1 MKYKVQSTKDKVQRP
16 RRHYLTLNTL
26 SPHPPSSKKNYNDM
40 RYTIQE
46 IAQVLGIEPSELR
59 DKNAEVSQ
67 LLTDSR
73 SLTYP
78 AETLFFALTTQNDDG
93 HRYVKHLYN
102 KGVRNFVIEYSGNID
117 IQAMRE
123 ANFLRVTST
132 LDAMQAIATYHRRR
146 FDIPIIGITGSRG
159 KTTVKEWLYQL
170 LKEDYH
176 IVRSPRSYNSQIGV
190 PLSLWDIDDNTD
202 LAIIEA
208 GISKTGEMAR
218 LQAMIRP
225 TIGVITNIGSEH
237 NDGFAS
243 MQEKVEEKAKILTSC
258 ESIVYCAD
266 DELVATTI
274 DPILYVAQDVAWSRS
289 DDSKS
294 LYVSNIVKRE
304 NRSMMECVHDGSTFV
319 LDVPF
324 TSDRDLENVS
334 TCVSVMLYLGMS
346 LSTVAERVKK
356 LTPVGTRI
364 NVIEGVNECTIIA
377 DGYTSDYNSLSPA
390 LDFMLRRCNPQQH
403 TTVILSDLMPE
414 AFSEDELYIRVSELL
429 RSKGIT
435 RLIGIGPDMCRY
447 SKYFNSSRDLFFEST
462 AQFLE
467 NMSQGDFDNETV
479 LVKGSSMFEFFQIVE
494 MLEVRRHQTV
504 EEIDLNAL
512 AHNFKFLK
520 SKLNFNTK
528 TVAMVKASGYG
539 TGSYEIAKTL
549 QDCGATY
556 LAVAV
561 QDEGVDLRKAGITL
575 PIIVLNPSTVNYKAM
590 FDRYLEPEVYS
601 IEEARQLIKEGRKY
615 GAKNFPVHIK
625 IDSGMHR
632 LGFTLEQLPQLVE
645 LLLSQDVIMPV
656 SVFSHLCVAD
666 EPEQDDFTREQV
678 EYFDICAT
686 QLQASFS
693 HNILRHILN
702 TTGIVRFPEYQMDM
716 VRMGVGLYGIKT
728 VDDGSEDGLLPVAE
742 LRAIVISIKQWEA
755 GTRVGYGRRGLL
767 EHDARIATVSVGY
780 ADGMDRHFGNGAIKV
795 WVNGTM
801 CPTVGNICMDA
812 CMIDVT
818 NATCEVGDKVEIFG
832 NHTPI
837 EQLSDV
843 RGTIPYEILTSIS
856 PRVKRVYFRE

>member
-1 MKYKVQSTKDKVQRP
+1 M
-16 RRHYLTLNTL
+16 HYLTLNTL
-26 SPHPPSSKKNYNDM
+26 SPHPPSSKKIYNDM

>member
-1 MKYKVQSTKDKVQRP
+1 MKYS
-16 RRHYLTLNTL
+16 
-26 SPHPPSSKKNYNDM
+26 
-40 RYTIQE
+40 IQE
-46 IAQVLGIEPSELR
+46 IAQVLGIESSELR
-59 DKNAEVSQ
+59 DKNAEVSM

-78 AETLFFALTTQNDDG
+78 AETLFFALSTQNDDG

-123 ANFLRVTST
+123 ANFLRVSSS

-146 FDIPIIGITGSRG
+146 FNIPIIGITGSRG

-190 PLSLWDIDDNTD
+190 PLSLWDLDDNTD

-218 LQAMIRP
+218 VQAMIRP
-225 TIGVITNIGSEH
+225 TIGVITNIGNEH
-237 NDGFAS
+237 NEGFAS

-258 ESIVYCAD
+258 ESIVYCSD
-266 DELVATTI
+266 DKLVADTI
-274 DPILYVAQDVAWSRS
+274 EPILYVAQDVAWSRK
-289 DDSKS
+289 DDSKT
-294 LYVSNIVKRE
+294 LFVSNIVKRD
-304 NRSMMECVHDGSTFV
+304 NRTMMECVHEGSSFV

-324 TSDRDLENVS
+324 TSDRDIENVA
-334 TCVSVMLYLGMS
+334 TCVSVLLYLG
-346 LSTVAERVKK
+346 LSHNTIAERVKL

-364 NVIEGVNECTIIA
+364 DVIEGVNECTIIA

-414 AFSEDELYIRVSELL
+414 SFAGDELYIRVSELL

-435 RLIGIGPDMCRY
+435 RLIGVGPDMCRY

-462 AQFLE
+462 AKFLE
-467 NMSQGDFDNETV
+467 SMSQGDFDNETV
-479 LVKGSSMFEFFQIVE
+479 LVKGAPMFEFFQVVE

-520 SKLNFNTK
+520 SKIDFKTK
-528 TVAMVKASGYG
+528 VVAMVKASGYG

-561 QDEGVDLRKAGITL
+561 QDEGVELRKAGITL

-615 GAKNFPVHIK
+615 GARNFPVHIK

-632 LGFTLEQLPQLVE
+632 LGFTLEQIPELVE

-666 EPEQDDFTREQV
+666 EPEQDDFTRGQI

-686 QLQASFS
+686 QLQANFS
-693 HNILRHILN
+693 HTILRHILN

-728 VDDGSEDGLLPVAE
+728 VFDGSEDGLLPVAE
-742 LRAIVISIKQWEA
+742 LRAIIISIKEWKA
-755 GTRVGYGRRGLL
+755 GTKLGYGLRGDLKR
-767 EHDARIATVSVGY
+767 DSRIATVSVGY
-780 ADGMDRHFGNGAIKV
+780 ADGMDRNFGNGNVKV

-818 NATCEVGDKVEIFG
+818 DAECEVGDKVELFG

>member
-1 MKYKVQSTKDKVQRP
+1 MKYS
-16 RRHYLTLNTL
+16 
-26 SPHPPSSKKNYNDM
+26 
-40 RYTIQE
+40 IQE
-46 IAQVLGIEPSELR
+46 IAQVLGIETSELR
-59 DKNAEVSQ
+59 DKNADVSY

-78 AETLFFALTTQNDDG
+78 SETLFFAIATQSDDG

-117 IQAMRE
+117 ISAMRE
-123 ANFLRVTST
+123 ANFLRVSNS
-132 LDAMQAIATYHRRR
+132 LDAIQAIATYHRRR
-146 FDIPIIGITGSRG
+146 FQIPIIGITGSRG

-190 PLSLWDIDDNTD
+190 PLSLWDIDDNTS

-208 GISKTGEMAR
+208 GISRTGEMAR

-266 DELVATTI
+266 DELVASTI
-274 DPILYVAQDVAWSRS
+274 EPILYVAQDVAWSKKE
-289 DDSKS
+289 DNNS
-294 LYVSNIVKRE
+294 LYIRNIVKRD
-304 NRSMMECVHDGSTFV
+304 NRSKVECVHDGTTFV
-319 LDVPF
+319 VDVPF
-324 TSDRDLENVS
+324 TSDRDLENIA
-334 TCVSVMLYLGMS
+334 TCMSVLLYLGVS
-346 LSTVAERVKK
+346 HNTIAERVKR

-364 NVIEGVNECTIIA
+364 NVIEGVNECTLIV

-403 TTVILSDLMPE
+403 TTVILSDLLPE
-414 AFSEDELYIRVSELL
+414 TFADDELYIRVSELL

-435 RLIGIGPDMCRY
+435 RLIGIGPEMCRY
-447 SKYFNSSRDLFFEST
+447 SKYFNSNRDMFFEST
-462 AQFLE
+462 SKFLE
-467 NMSQGDFDNETV
+467 KMSQGDFDNETV
-479 LVKGSSMFEFFQIVE
+479 LVKGASMFEFFQIVE

-512 AHNFKFLK
+512 SHNFKFLK
-520 SKLNFNTK
+520 SKLDFNTK

-561 QDEGVDLRKAGITL
+561 QDEGVELRKAGITL

-601 IEEARQLIKEGRKY
+601 IEEAHQLIKEGRKY

-632 LGFTLEQLPQLVE
+632 LGFTLEQLPDLVE

-666 EPEQDDFTREQV
+666 DPEQDDFTREQV

-693 HNILRHILN
+693 HTILRHILN
-702 TTGIVRFPEYQMDM
+702 TTGVVRFPEYQMDM
-716 VRMGVGLYGIKT
+716 ARLGVGLYGIKT
-728 VDDGSEDGLLPVAE
+728 VFDGSEEGLLPVAE
-742 LRAIVISIKQWEA
+742 LRAIVISIKNWPA
-755 GTRVGYGRRGLL
+755 GTKLGYGRMGVL
-767 EHDARIATVSVGY
+767 ERDSRVATVSMGY
-780 ADGMDRHFGNGAIKV
+780 ADGLDRSFGNGNVKV
-795 WVNGTM
+795 WVNGTL

-818 NATCEVGDKVEIFG
+818 DATCEVGDKVEIFG
-832 NHTPI
+832 NHNPI
-837 EQLSDV
+837 EQLSDA

>member
-1 MKYKVQSTKDKVQRP
+1 
-16 RRHYLTLNTL
+16 
-26 SPHPPSSKKNYNDM
+26 M
-40 RYTIQE
+40 RYSIQE
-46 IAQVLGIEPSELR
+46 IAQVLEIETSELR
-59 DKNAEVSQ
+59 DKYAEVSQ

-78 AETLFFALTTQNDDG
+78 AETLFFAITTQNDDG

-117 IQAMRE
+117 IKAMRE
-123 ANFLRVTST
+123 ANFLRVSNT
-132 LDAMQAIATYHRRR
+132 LDAMQAIATYHRKR
-146 FDIPIIGITGSRG
+146 FHIPIIGITGSRG

-170 LKEDYH
+170 LKDDYH
-176 IVRSPRSYNSQIGV
+176 IVRSPRSFNSQIGV
-190 PLSLWDIDDNTD
+190 PLSIWDLDDNTD

-208 GISKTGEMAR
+208 GVSKTGEMAR

-225 TIGVITNIGSEH
+225 TIGVITNIGDEH

-243 MQEKVEEKAKILTSC
+243 MQEKVEEKAKILNSC

-266 DELVATTI
+266 DELVTTTI
-274 DPILYVAQDVAWSRS
+274 DPILYVAQEVAWSRN
-289 DDSKS
+289 DMDKW
-294 LYVSNIVKRE
+294 LYISNIVKRE
-304 NRSMMECVHDGSTFV
+304 NHALMECDHEGAQFV

-324 TSDRDLENVS
+324 TSDRDLENVA
-334 TCVSVMLYLGMS
+334 TCVSVMLYLGI
-346 LSTVAERVKK
+346 STSVITERVKR

-390 LDFMLRRCNPQQH
+390 LDFMLRRCNSQQH

-414 AFSEDELYIRVSELL
+414 AFTEDELYIRVSELL

-435 RLIGIGPDMCRY
+435 RLIGIGPDMCRF
-447 SKYFNSSRDLFFEST
+447 SKYFNSGRDVFFEST
-462 AQFLE
+462 AKFLE
-467 NMSQGDFDNETV
+467 AMSQGDFDNETV
-479 LVKGSSMFEFFQIVE
+479 LIKGASRFEFFQIVE

-520 SKLNFNTK
+520 SKVNFDTK

-601 IEEARQLIKEGRKY
+601 IQEARQLIKEGRKY

-632 LGFTLEQLPQLVE
+632 LGFTLEQLPELVE
-645 LLLSQDVIMPV
+645 LLLSQDVIIPM
-656 SVFSHLCVAD
+656 SVFSHLSVAD
-666 EPEQDDFTREQV
+666 EPSQDDYTRDQV
-678 EYFDICAT
+678 EYFEICAT

-693 HNILRHILN
+693 HNILKHILN

-728 VDDGSEDGLLPVAE
+728 TDDGSEDGIVPVAE
-742 LRAIVISIKQWEA
+742 LRAVVISIKEWPV
-755 GTRVGYGRRGLL
+755 GTTVGYGRRGVL
-767 EHDARIATVSVGY
+767 ERDSRIATVSIGY

-812 CMIDVT
+812 CMVDITD
-818 NATCEVGDKVEIFG
+818 AQCEVGDKVEVFG
-832 NHTPI
+832 KHTPI
-837 EQLSDV
+837 DQLSKA
-843 RGTIPYEILTSIS
+843 RGTIGYEILTSIS

>member
-1 MKYKVQSTKDKVQRP
+1 MKYS
-16 RRHYLTLNTL
+16 
-26 SPHPPSSKKNYNDM
+26 
-40 RYTIQE
+40 IQE
-46 IAQVLGIEPSELR
+46 IAQVLGVETGELR
-59 DKNAEVSQ
+59 DRNAEVSL

-78 AETLFFALTTQNDDG
+78 AETLFFALVTQNDDG

-102 KGVRNFVIEYSGNID
+102 KGVRNFVIEYTGNID

-123 ANFLRVTST
+123 ANFLRVSNS
-132 LDAMQAIATYHRRR
+132 LEAIQAIATYHRRR
-146 FDIPIIGITGSRG
+146 FQIPIIGITGSRG

-218 LQAMIRP
+218 LQAIIRP
-225 TIGVITNIGSEH
+225 TIGVITNIGDEH

-243 MQEKVEEKAKILTSC
+243 MREKVEEKAKILNSC

-266 DELVATTI
+266 DELVTEAI
-274 DPILYVAQDVAWSRS
+274 DPILYVAQDVAWSRK
-289 DDSKS
+289 DASKT
-294 LYVSNIVKRE
+294 LYVSNVVKRD
-304 NRSMMECVHDGSTFV
+304 NHTVMECVHGGSAFV

-324 TSDRDLENVS
+324 TSDRDIENVA
-334 TCVSVMLYLGMS
+334 TCVSVLLYLG
-346 LSTVAERVKK
+346 LSHNTISERVKR

-364 NVIEGVNECTIIA
+364 NVIEGVNDCTVIA

-414 AFSEDELYIRVSELL
+414 TFTEDELYIRVSELL

-435 RLIGIGPDMCRY
+435 RLIGVGPDMCRY
-447 SKYFNSSRDLFFEST
+447 SKYFTSDRNLFFEST
-462 AQFLE
+462 AKFLE

-479 LVKGSSMFEFFQIVE
+479 LIKGAPMFEFFQIVE

-520 SKLNFNTK
+520 SKIDFKTK
-528 TVAMVKASGYG
+528 IVAMVKASGYG

-575 PIIVLNPSTVNYKAM
+575 PIIILNPSTVNYKAM

-632 LGFTLEQLPQLVE
+632 LGFTLEQLPKLVE

-693 HNILRHILN
+693 HTILRHILN

-716 VRMGVGLYGIKT
+716 VRMGIGLYGIKT
-728 VDDGSEDGLLPVAE
+728 VFNGTEDGLLPVAE
-742 LRAIVISIKQWEA
+742 LRAIIISIKHWKA
-755 GTRVGYGRRGLL
+755 GTKLGYGLKGELRR
-767 EHDARIATVSVGY
+767 DSRIATVSIGY
-780 ADGMDRHFGNGAIKV
+780 ADGMDRSFGNGNIMV
-795 WVNGTM
+795 WVNGSL

-818 NATCEVGDKVEIFG
+818 DATCEVGDKVELFG
-832 NHTPI
+832 NHNPI

>member
-1 MKYKVQSTKDKVQRP
+1 MKYS
-16 RRHYLTLNTL
+16 
-26 SPHPPSSKKNYNDM
+26 
-40 RYTIQE
+40 IQE
-46 IAQVLGIEPSELR
+46 IAQVLGIESSELR
-59 DKNAEVSQ
+59 DKDAEVSL

-78 AETLFFALTTQNDDG
+78 AETLFFAIATSNDDG

-102 KGVRNFVIEYSGNID
+102 KGVRNFVIEYSGNVD
-117 IQAMRE
+117 IHAMRE
-123 ANFLRVTST
+123 ANFLRVENS

-146 FDIPIIGITGSRG
+146 FNIPIIGITGSRG

-170 LKEDYH
+170 LKEDYN

-190 PLSLWDIDDNTD
+190 PLSLWDIDDNAS

-208 GISKTGEMAR
+208 GISTTGEMAR

-225 TIGVITNIGSEH
+225 TVGVITNIGNEH
-237 NDGFAS
+237 NEGFAS
-243 MQEKVEEKAKILTSC
+243 MEEKVEEKAKILNSC
-258 ESIVYCAD
+258 ECIIYCAD
-266 DELVATTI
+266 DQLVAQTI
-274 DPILYVAQDVAWSRS
+274 EPILYVAQEIAWSRH
-289 DDSKS
+289 DQSKE
-294 LYVSNIVKRE
+294 LVVNKIVKRD
-304 NRSMMECVHDGSTFV
+304 NWTRMECNHAGTSLV

-324 TSDRDLENVS
+324 TSERDLENVT
-334 TCVSVMLYLGMS
+334 TCVAVLLYLGINHH
-346 LSTVAERVKK
+346 TIAERVKR

-364 NVIEGVNECTIIA
+364 NVIEGVNECTIVA

-390 LDFMLRRCNPQQH
+390 LDFMLRCSTPQQH

-414 AFSEDELYIRVSELL
+414 TFSDDELYIRASELL
-429 RSKGIT
+429 KNKGIT
-435 RLIGIGPDMCRY
+435 RLIGIGHEMCRY
-447 SKYFNSSRDLFFEST
+447 SKYFHSESNLFFEST
-462 AQFLE
+462 SQFLE

-479 LVKGSSMFEFFQIVE
+479 LVKGAPAFDFYQIIE
-494 MLEVRRHQTV
+494 MLEVRLHQTV

-512 AHNFKFLK
+512 ASNFKFFK
-520 SKLNFNTK
+520 SHLNYSTK

-561 QDEGVDLRKAGITL
+561 QDEGVELRKAGITL

-590 FDRYLEPEVYS
+590 FERHLEPEVYS
-601 IEEARQLIKEGRKY
+601 LEEARQLIKEGRKY

-632 LGFTLEQLPQLVE
+632 LGFTLEQIPELVE
-645 LLLSQDVIMPV
+645 LLLNQDVIIPM
-656 SVFSHLCVAD
+656 SVFSHLSVAD
-666 EPEQDDFTREQV
+666 VPSQDQYTHEQV
-678 EYFDICAT
+678 EYFEDCVT
-686 QLQASFS
+686 QLQANFS
-693 HNILRHILN
+693 HHILKHILN

-716 VRMGVGLYGIKT
+716 VRIGVGLYGIRT
-728 VDDGSEDGLLPVAE
+728 VDDGSEDALQTVAE
-742 LRAIVISIKQWEA
+742 IRAVVISIKEWEE
-755 GTRVGYGRRGLL
+755 GTTIGYGRKGVL
-767 EHDARIATVSVGY
+767 ERDSRIATVSIGY
-780 ADGMDRHFGNGAIKV
+780 ADGMDRHFGNGAINV
-795 WVNGTM
+795 WVNGTL

-818 NATCEVGDKVEIFG
+818 DAQCQVGDKVEIFG
-832 NHTPI
+832 RHVPI
-837 EQLSDV
+837 EQLSVV

-856 PRVKRVYFRE
+856 SRVKRVYFRE

>member
-1 MKYKVQSTKDKVQRP
+1 
-16 RRHYLTLNTL
+16 
-26 SPHPPSSKKNYNDM
+26 M

-46 IAQVLGIEPSELR
+46 IAQILEIEASELR
-59 DKNAEVSQ
+59 NKNAEISQ

-78 AETLFFALTTQNDDG
+78 AETLFFAISTQNDDG

-117 IQAMRE
+117 IHAMRE
-123 ANFLRVTST
+123 ANFLRVSNT
-132 LDAMQAIATYHRRR
+132 LDAMQAIATYHRKR
-146 FDIPIIGITGSRG
+146 FRIPIIGITGSKG

-170 LKEDYH
+170 LKDDYH

-190 PLSLWDIDDNTD
+190 PLSLWDIDDNTS

-208 GISKTGEMAR
+208 GVSKTGEMAR

-225 TIGVITNIGSEH
+225 TIGVITNIGDEH
-237 NDGFAS
+237 NEGFAS
-243 MQEKVEEKAKILTSC
+243 MQEKVEEKAKILNSC

-266 DELVATTI
+266 DELVSTTI
-274 DPILYVAQDVAWSRS
+274 DPILYVAQEVAWSRT
-289 DDSKS
+289 DEDKW
-294 LYVSNIVKRE
+294 LYISNIIKRE
-304 NRSMMECVHDGSTFV
+304 NNAVMECSHEGTPFV
-319 LDVPF
+319 LNVPF
-324 TSDRDLENVS
+324 TSDRDLENVA
-334 TCVSVMLYLGMS
+334 TCVSVMLYMG
-346 LSTVAERVKK
+346 LSTNVIVERVKR

-364 NVIEGVNECTIIA
+364 SVIEGVNECTIIA

-414 AFSEDELYIRVSELL
+414 AFTEDELYIRVSELL

-435 RLIGIGPDMCRY
+435 RLIGVGPDMCRY
-447 SKYFNSSRDLFFEST
+447 SKYFNSGRDVFFEST
-462 AQFLE
+462 AKFLE
-467 NMSQGDFDNETV
+467 AMSQGDFDNETV
-479 LVKGSSMFEFFQIVE
+479 LIKGASRFEFFQIVE

-512 AHNFKFLK
+512 AHNFKYLK
-520 SKLNFNTK
+520 SFVNFDTK

-601 IEEARQLIKEGRKY
+601 LEEARQLIKEGRKY

-632 LGFTLEQLPQLVE
+632 LGFTLEQIPELVE
-645 LLLSQDVIMPV
+645 LLLSQDIIMPM
-656 SVFSHLCVAD
+656 SVFSHLSVAD

-678 EYFDICAT
+678 EYFEICAT
-686 QLQASFS
+686 QLQANFS
-693 HNILRHILN
+693 HNILKYILN

-728 VDDGSEDGLLPVAE
+728 INDGSEDGIVPVAE
-742 LRAIVISIKQWEA
+742 LRAVVISIKEWPA
-755 GTRVGYGRRGLL
+755 GTTVGYGRRGVL
-767 EHDARIATVSVGY
+767 ERDSRIATVSIGY

-812 CMIDVT
+812 CMVDITD
-818 NATCEVGDKVEIFG
+818 AQCEVGDKVEIFG
-832 NHTPI
+832 KHTPI
-837 EQLSDV
+837 DQLSDA
-843 RGTIPYEILTSIS
+843 RGTIGYEILTSIS

>member
-1 MKYKVQSTKDKVQRP
+1 MKYS
-16 RRHYLTLNTL
+16 
-26 SPHPPSSKKNYNDM
+26 
-40 RYTIQE
+40 IQE
-46 IAQVLGIEPSELR
+46 IAQVLGIETSELR
-59 DKNAEVSQ
+59 DKKAEVSL

-78 AETLFFALTTQNDDG
+78 AETLFFALPTNNDDG

-117 IQAMRE
+117 INAMRE
-123 ANFLRVTST
+123 ANFLRVESS
-132 LDAMQAIATYHRRR
+132 LDAMQAIATYHRKR
-146 FDIPIIGITGSRG
+146 FRIPIIGITGSRG

-170 LKEDYH
+170 MSEDYH

-208 GISKTGEMAR
+208 GISTTGEMAR

-225 TIGVITNIGSEH
+225 TVGVITNIGDEH

-243 MQEKVEEKAKILTSC
+243 MQEKIEEKAKILTSC

-266 DELVATTI
+266 DELVSTTI
-274 DPILYVAQDVAWSRS
+274 DPILYVAQDIAWSRK
-289 DDSKS
+289 DDSKT
-294 LYVSNIVKRE
+294 LFINKVVKR
-304 NRSMMECVHDGSTFV
+304 NNQAKMECVHDGDTFV

-324 TSDRDLENVS
+324 SSDRDIENVA
-334 TCVSVMLYLGMS
+334 TCVSVLLYFGMS
-346 LSTVAERVKK
+346 HNTIVERVKR
-356 LTPVGTRI
+356 LAPVGTRI

-377 DGYTSDYNSLSPA
+377 DGYTSDYNSLTPA
-390 LDFMLRRCNPQQH
+390 LDFMLRRCNSQQH
-403 TTVILSDLMPE
+403 TTVILSDLLPE
-414 AFSEDELYIRVSELL
+414 TFADDELYIRVSELL
-429 RSKGIT
+429 NSKGIT

-447 SKYFNSSRDLFFEST
+447 SKYFNSGNDLFFEST
-462 AQFLE
+462 ASFLAS
-467 NMSQGDFDNETV
+467 MSQGDFDNETV
-479 LVKGSSMFEFFQIVE
+479 LIKGASRFEFFQIVE

-512 AHNFKFLK
+512 AHNFKFFK
-520 SKLNFNTK
+520 SKLNFGTK
-528 TVAMVKASGYG
+528 TISMVKASGYG

-549 QDCGATY
+549 QDCGSTY

-601 IEEARQLIKEGRKY
+601 IQEAKQLIKEGRKY

-632 LGFTLEQLPQLVE
+632 LGFRLEEIPELVD
-645 LLLSQDVIMPV
+645 LLLSQDIIIPM
-656 SVFSHLCVAD
+656 SVFSHLSVAD
-666 EPEQDDFTREQV
+666 EPEQDEYTHAQV
-678 EYFDICAT
+678 EYFEECAR
-686 QLQASFS
+686 QLQANFS
-693 HNILRHILN
+693 HHIMKHILN
-702 TTGIVRFPEYQMDM
+702 TTGIVRFPDYQMDM
-716 VRMGVGLYGIKT
+716 VRIGVGLYGIKT
-728 VDDGSEDGLLPVAE
+728 MNDGSEDAILPVAE
-742 LRAIVISIKQWEA
+742 LRAVVISIKNWEA
-755 GTRVGYGRRGLL
+755 GTTIGYGRRGVL
-767 EHDARIATVSVGY
+767 ERDSRIATVSIGY

-795 WVNGTM
+795 WVNGTL

-818 NATCEVGDKVEIFG
+818 DAQCEIGDKVEIFG
-832 NHTPI
+832 KHNPI
-837 EQLSDV
+837 DQLSDA
-843 RGTIPYEILTSIS
+843 RGTIGYEILTSIS

>member
-1 MKYKVQSTKDKVQRP
+1 
-16 RRHYLTLNTL
+16 
-26 SPHPPSSKKNYNDM
+26 M

-818 NATCEVGDKVEIFG
+818 NATCEVGDKVEIFS
-832 NHTPI
+832 NSAMCEAP
-837 EQLSDV
+837 
-843 RGTIPYEILTSIS
+843 S
-856 PRVKRVYFRE
+856 PTRSSPASHHE

>member
-1 MKYKVQSTKDKVQRP
+1 MKYS
-16 RRHYLTLNTL
+16 
-26 SPHPPSSKKNYNDM
+26 
-40 RYTIQE
+40 IQE
-46 IAQVLGIEPSELR
+46 IAQVLGIETSELR
-59 DKNAEVSQ
+59 DKKAEVSL

-78 AETLFFALTTQNDDG
+78 AETLFFALPTNNDDG

-102 KGVRNFVIEYSGNID
+102 KGVRNFVVEYSGNID
-117 IQAMRE
+117 INVMRE
-123 ANFLRVTST
+123 ANFLRVASS

-146 FDIPIIGITGSRG
+146 FQIPIIGITGSRG

-170 LKEDYH
+170 LNEDYH

-208 GISKTGEMAR
+208 GISTTGEMAR

-225 TIGVITNIGSEH
+225 TVGVITNIGDEH

-243 MQEKVEEKAKILTSC
+243 MEEKVEEKAKILTSC

-266 DELVATTI
+266 DELVTSTI
-274 DPILYVAQDVAWSRS
+274 EPILYVAQDVAWSRK
-289 DDSKS
+289 DDSKT
-294 LYVSNIVKRE
+294 LFVSNIIKRE
-304 NRSMMECVHDGSTFV
+304 NHAKMECEHDGSKFV

-324 TSDRDLENVS
+324 TSDRDVENVA
-334 TCVSVMLYLGMS
+334 TCVAVMLYLGIS
-346 LSTVAERVKK
+346 HSTIVERVKR
-356 LTPVGTRI
+356 LAPVGTRI

-377 DGYTSDYNSLSPA
+377 DGYTSDYNSLTPA
-390 LDFMLRRCNPQQH
+390 LDFMLRRCSSHQH
-403 TTVILSDLMPE
+403 TTVILSDLLPE
-414 AFSEDELYIRVSELL
+414 TFVDDELYIRVSELL
-429 RSKGIT
+429 NSKGIT
-435 RLIGIGPDMCRY
+435 RLIGIGPDMCRF
-447 SKYFNSSRDLFFEST
+447 SKYFNSGKDLFFEST
-462 AQFLE
+462 ASFLA

-479 LVKGSSMFEFFQIVE
+479 LVKGASRFEFFQIVE

-512 AHNFKFLK
+512 AHNFKFFK
-520 SKLNFNTK
+520 SKLNYGTK

-561 QDEGVDLRKAGITL
+561 QDEGVELRKAGITL

-601 IEEARQLIKEGRKY
+601 LQEAKQLIKEGRKY

-632 LGFTLEQLPQLVE
+632 LGFTLDQIPELMD
-645 LLLSQDVIMPV
+645 LLLEQDIIIPV
-656 SVFSHLCVAD
+656 SVFSHLSVAD
-666 EPEQDDFTREQV
+666 EPEQDEYTHAQV
-678 EYFDICAT
+678 EYFEDCAT
-686 QLQASFS
+686 QLQANFS
-693 HNILRHILN
+693 HHIMKHILN

-716 VRMGVGLYGIKT
+716 VRIGIGLYGIKT
-728 VDDGSEDGLLPVAE
+728 LNDGSEDAILPVAE
-742 LRAIVISIKQWEA
+742 LRAVVISIKNWEA
-755 GTRVGYGRRGLL
+755 GTTVGYGRRGVL
-767 EHDARIATVSVGY
+767 ERDSRIATASIGY

-795 WVNGTM
+795 WVNGTL

-818 NATCEVGDKVEIFG
+818 DAQCEVGDKVEIFG
-832 NHTPI
+832 KHNPI
-837 EQLSDV
+837 DQLSAARD
-843 RGTIPYEILTSIS
+843 TIGYEILTSIS